1 MSLEAEHTDR
11 ELMQKVTA
19 KDSKALEA
27 LYDRYSPILFSL
39 IQKIVGEKS
48 KAEDILAEVFVIIWK
63 KSDRFDF
70 NSTGVYVWFITLA
83 RNKAIDVVKRA
94 NGDLTDEY
102 TDEYE
107 NKFILPQLSK
117 EIEPL
122 ELSDAFDKRDKFYS
136 AMRKLTEAQQYVL
149 SLAYFDG
156 FTETEIAQKLNIPV
170 PTIKTK
176 IRIALN
182 SLSENLAMEENQ

>member
-1 MSLEAEHTDR
+1 MSSEAELKDR

-27 LYDRYSPILFSL
+27 LYDRYSPVLYTL
-39 IQKIVGEKS
+39 IQKIVGDKN
-48 KAEDILAEVFVIIWK
+48 KAEKILADVFVIIWK
-63 KSDRFDF
+63 KNDQFDF
-70 NSTGVYVWFITLA
+70 NSISIYVWLITLA
-83 RNKAIDVVKRA
+83 RNKAIDAVRRDKGEMV
-94 NGDLTDEY
+94 DEY
-102 TDEYE
+102 TKEYE
-107 NKFILPQLSK
+107 NKFILPQISK
-117 EIEPL
+117 EIEVL
-122 ELSDAFDKRDKFYS
+122 ELSDAFDKRDKMYS
-136 AMRKLTEAQQYVL
+136 AMHKLTEAQQYVL

-182 SLSENLAMEENQ
+182 NLSENFVMEGNQ

>member
-1 MSLEAEHTDR
+1 MSSESEYKDR

-27 LYDRYSPILFSL
+27 LYDRYSPILFTL

-48 KAEDILAEVFVIIWK
+48 KAEEILADVFVIIWK
-63 KSDRFDF
+63 KNYLFDF
-70 NSTGVYVWFITLA
+70 DSISIYVWLITLA
-83 RNKAIDVVKRA
+83 RNKTIDAVKRDK
-94 NGDLTDEY
+94 GEIMDEY
-102 TDEYE
+102 TEEYE
-107 NKFILPQLSK
+107 NKFILPQISQ

-122 ELSDAFDKRDKFYS
+122 ELSDAFDKRDKMYS
-136 AMRKLTEAQQYVL
+136 AMHKLTEAQQYVL

-176 IRIALN
+176 IRITLN
-182 SLSENLAMEENQ
+182 SLSENLAMEEDQ